1 MKLNRHIFGYGILII
16 IILFLLN
23 MVLTSRKMAPD
34 DSAPASAPQSGAQ
47 WTVYGTNGCGWT
59 RKQLAVMDSKKIP
72 YKFVDCDKEDCK
84 GADAFPTLLDPSGK
98 KTVGFKE
105 DF

>member
-1 MKLNRHIFGYGILII
+1 MKFSGHMIGYGILVV
-16 IILFLLN
+16 IILILLN
-23 MVLTSRKMAPD
+23 MVLSSSPKSPVSSGGG
-34 DSAPASAPQSGAQ
+34 DSA

-72 YKFVDCDKEDCK
+72 YKFVDCDKEDCA
-84 GADAFPTLLDPSGK
+84 GMEAFPTLVDSSGNK
-98 KTVGFKE
+98 SVGFK

>member
-1 MKLNRHIFGYGILII
+1 MKFSGHMIGYGILALV
-16 IILFLLN
+16 ILFLLN
-23 MVLTSRKMAPD
+23 MVLTSSSSKAPV
-34 DSAPASAPQSGAQ
+34 AAGGGGGAQ

-59 RKQLAVMDSKKIP
+59 RKQLAIMDTKKVP

-84 GADAFPTLLDPSGK
+84 GADAFPTLVDPSGK
-98 KTVGFKE
+98 KTVGFME

>member
-1 MKLNRHIFGYGILII
+1 MIGYGILVL

-23 MVLTSRKMAPD
+23 MVLSTPTTGAAPETD
-34 DSAPASAPQSGAQ
+34 GAQ

-59 RKQLAVMDSKKIP
+59 RKQLAVMDTKKVP

-84 GADAFPTLLDPSGK
+84 GADAFPTLVDPSGK

>member
-1 MKLNRHIFGYGILII
+1 MIGYGILVL

-23 MVLTSRKMAPD
+23 MVLSPSSKAPV
-34 DSAPASAPQSGAQ
+34 ASGGEGGAQ

-59 RKQLAVMDSKKIP
+59 RKQLAVMDTKKVP

-84 GADAFPTLLDPSGK
+84 GADAFPTLVDPSGT
-98 KTVGFKE
+98 KTVGFKG

>member
-1 MKLNRHIFGYGILII
+1 MKFNGHMVGYGILVI

-23 MVLTSRKMAPD
+23 MVLSPSSKAKSPV
-34 DSAPASAPQSGAQ
+34 ASGGAQ

-59 RKQLAVMDSKKIP
+59 RKQLAVMDTKKVP

-84 GADAFPTLLDPSGK
+84 GADAFPTLVDPSGK